1 MVPTLEIAFTIL
13 SVAVAIGL
21 GLGIHHLRGPAAGRP
36 PRLIPPV
43 HGLVGAVGLALLLV
57 ALRRGVPPS
66 AKGTAGFAPDAAI
79 LLALTLL
86 IGLVIAA
93 LTWRGRRP
101 AGVVVAVHAGAA
113 IAGFVVLWTVVSLG

>member
-1 MVPTLEIAFTIL
+1 MEIAFTIL
-13 SVAVAIGL
+13 CVAVAIGL

-36 PRLIPPV
+36 PRFIPPV
-43 HGLVGAVGLALLLV
+43 HGVVGAAGLALLLL

-66 AKGTAGFAPDAAI
+66 AEGTAGFAPAAAM
-79 LLALTLL
+79 LFALALL
-86 IGLVIAA
+86 IGLVMAA

-101 AGVVVAVHAGAA
+101 PGVVVAVHAGAA